1 MTMSKIR
8 FVAVLAGGL
17 ASGCVEFHDSQ
28 VESLDLAALGPDEGY
43 VVGTISSI
51 ERHVDG
57 EHPPVTTE
65 APDIDFAVIV
75 REAYAPVQP
84 GAAPEAYIQEST
96 RTWDIGVQGELS
108 PTLFALKL
116 PVGQHHLES
125 VELLYG
131 NLATS
136 TPIGLGFYVAPGV
149 VTYIGNVHI
158 ELNTTE
164 SLFAMRLLKTVRSR
178 ASEDRAL
185 LDGLLAERFPDEP
198 PEVHVEIAEFDE
210 W

>member
-1 MTMSKIR
+1 MKLLRSCCTALLLGAL
-8 FVAVLAGGL
+8 VT
-17 ASGCVEFHDSQ
+17 GCAMHDSQ

-43 VVGTISSI
+43 VVGTITSV

-65 APDIDFAVIV
+65 APDIDFSVVV

-84 GAAPEAYIQEST
+84 GAAPEAYVREST
-96 RTWDIGVQGELS
+96 RTWDIGVEGEAS

-136 TPIGLGFYVAPGV
+136 TPVGLGFYVSPGA
-149 VTYIGNVHI
+149 VTYIGDVHI

-164 SLFAMRLLKTVRSR
+164 SLFAMRLLKTVRSSAR
-178 ASEDRAL
+178 DDLAL
-185 LDGLLAERFPDEP
+185 LNGLMAERFPDEP
-198 PEVHVEIAEFDE
+198 PEMHVEIASFDDR
-210 W
+210 